1 MYRIKNSKELENLIE
16 YTNLNNLVTDEEMEE
31 FLNKALELNFKSIV
45 INPSYLDMAKD
56 ILGDSDTEIITV
68 VGFPLGFETTD
79 AKVKE
84 AELAIENGAD
94 GVEMVINLSDVKNG
108 KFDDVQKEAEE
119 VKKAIGDKSLKI
131 IIETKALEDSEK
143 MKIAQALEA
152 ADVDYIATSTGFVN
166 PNTIYEDV
174 TDITLLKKYAPKTK
188 VKVSGWI
195 TDYKFVNQ
203 LLTGGA
209 DLIGSV
215 EGYEIVK
222 DYQDLQEN
230 TKVKPKPITLN

>member
-16 YTNLNNLVTDEEMEE
+16 YTNLNNLATDDEMEE
-31 FLNKALELNFKSIV
+31 FLNKASELNFRSVV

-56 ILGDSDTEIITV
+56 ILGDNETEIITV
-68 VGFPLGFETTD
+68 VGFPLGFETID
-79 AKVKE
+79 SKVKE
-84 AELAIENGAD
+84 AEIAVGNGAD
-94 GVEMVINLSDVKNG
+94 GVEMVINLGDVKNG
-108 KFDDVQKEAEE
+108 NFDKIQKEAEA
-119 VKKAIGDKSLKI
+119 VKKAIGDKTLKV
-131 IIETKALEDSEK
+131 IIETKALQDNEK
-143 MKIAQALEA
+143 AKVAQALEA

-174 TDITLLKKYAPKTK
+174 TDITLLKKHAPKTK

-195 TDYKFVNQ
+195 TNYKLVNQ

-222 DYQDLQEN
+222 DYQDLREN
-230 TKVKPKPITLN
+230 TKVNPKPITLS